1 MKKIKILFVHQN
13 LEIGG
18 AETLRK
24 YVLSS
29 IDRERYCPEICCIEG
44 RGAIGGEL
52 HDAGHRVREIGK
64 KITLLNSPVIVWRL
78 YNLIRRNRYDVVHA
92 SLFYANFFARIAG
105 ILTKTPL
112 LIIEEHGIY
121 KWKDRK
127 PLFVWA
133 DRILSRFTH
142 KIICCSDSV
151 RDFTLTQERV
161 AEKKFMV
168 IKNCLDFD
176 SFAILESKGAIRKTH
191 SLNPAETII
200 GVVGVLREEKG
211 HLYLVEAVNILSK
224 KHKNIR
230 LLVIGDGLL
239 CDTLKKLV
247 NRLGIDKRVSFL
259 GWRLDIPR
267 LLKAMDIFVLPS
279 TSEGLGISLLEAMY
293 SEVPVVATN
302 VGGIPE
308 IIQDGVN
315 GLLVPPRNS
324 ALLAEAIERLILDRE
339 YATKLATKGREIVV
353 KDFSA
358 PKYTAAIENIYANFF
373 GEQGV

>member
-52 HDAGHRVREIGK
+52 HDAGHQVHEIGK
-64 KITLLNSPVIVWRL
+64 KITLLSSPVIVWRL

-302 VGGIPE
+302 VEGIPE